1 MKVMILSNGG
11 ADAIGGNPQ
20 RVRHHA
26 WLALGALVVGYLAMF
41 TPTYA
46 ELDRSVWNVVG
57 QGHGPV
63 MLALALWLAYQ
74 RWPKLVQSPE
84 QSNPGTAVVLAAI
97 GFASYLL
104 GRSQDI
110 LALDVGAQIPLLLSV
125 LLLTRGWQG
134 IRLMALPIL
143 FIFFVI
149 PLPSPLVD
157 ALTGPL
163 KMGAS
168 YVAEHVLYEL
178 GYPIGREGVILT
190 IGTYRLMVADACAG
204 LNSIFALEAV
214 GVFYISII
222 GHTNIKRNLAL
233 ALLVLPITFISNVGR
248 VVTLVLITYYFG
260 DGVGQSFVHE
270 FAGIFLFVIASVL
283 LILLD
288 SVLGL
293 FMPSKTPS
301 PASESPAGGPV
312 AAAPHLNR
320 S

>member
-1 MKVMILSNGG
+1 MILSNGG
-11 ADAIGGNPQ
+11 AEAIGGNPQ
-20 RVRHHA
+20 YVRRNA
-26 WLALGALVVGYLAMF
+26 WVAAGALLLGFLAMF
-41 TPTYA
+41 APTYA

-74 RWPKLVQSPE
+74 RWPRLLQLPEASSPVA
-84 QSNPGTAVVLAAI
+84 AVLLACI
-97 GFASYLL
+97 GFASYVL

-110 LALDVGAQIPLLLSV
+110 LALDVGAQIPLMLSV
-125 LLLTRGWQG
+125 LLLTRGWRG
-134 IRLMALPIL
+134 VRLMALPIL

-157 ALTGPL
+157 AMTGPL

-168 YVAEHVLYEL
+168 YVAEHVLYQL
-178 GYPIGREGVILT
+178 GYPIGREGVMLT

-222 GHTNIKRNLAL
+222 GHTNIRRNLAL

-288 SVLGL
+288 SLLGL

-301 PASESPAGGPV
+301 PASEPSNGGP
-312 AAAPHLNR
+312 AATEPLLHR